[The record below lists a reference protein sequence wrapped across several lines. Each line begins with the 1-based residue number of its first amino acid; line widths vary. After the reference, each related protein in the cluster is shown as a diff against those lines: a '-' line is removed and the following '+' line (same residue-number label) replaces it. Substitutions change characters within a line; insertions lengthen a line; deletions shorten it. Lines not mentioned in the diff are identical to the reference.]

1 MNDREPYEKKKK
13 RLCRNIHEV
22 CAILV
27 ARCGSS
33 RRPEKVLADIGGIN
47 VLELIVH
54 RLKISPHI
62 KQIIVATTDD
72 EKDDRIEKLT
82 KQLKIDCFRGD
93 KEDIVSRMHKASRLT
108 NCELILEVGGDCP
121 LVDAELIDVGLS
133 HYEMSDADFTSN
145 AFFAP
150 FTYPVGYDFSLIKK
164 EALSFIYENATLKS
178 QRFQPFEFVVK
189 NKDQFTT
196 CHFSLG
202 TNLNHWR
209 WTVTSKKT

>member
-1 MNDREPYEKKKK
+1 MKKKDS
-13 RLCRNIHEV
+13 CRNIHEV

-108 NCELILEVGGDCP
+108 NCELILEGILFIQKGGNPRILTDLLISFVP
-121 LVDAELIDVGLS
+121 PKERESLVSTA
-133 HYEMSDADFTSN
+133 
-145 AFFAP
+145 
-150 FTYPVGYDFSLIKK
+150 
-164 EALSFIYENATLKS
+164 
-178 QRFQPFEFVVK
+178 
-189 NKDQFTT
+189 
-196 CHFSLG
+196 
-202 TNLNHWR
+202 
-209 WTVTSKKT
+209 